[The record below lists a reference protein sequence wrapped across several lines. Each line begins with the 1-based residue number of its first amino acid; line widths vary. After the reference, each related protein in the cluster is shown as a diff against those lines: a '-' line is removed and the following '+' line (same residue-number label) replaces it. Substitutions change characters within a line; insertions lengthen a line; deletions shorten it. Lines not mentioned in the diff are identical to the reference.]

1 MTERTI
7 ERAIGLMSGTSTDG
21 VDGVVVAFEDGQQR
35 IEAFASLGFSA
46 TLRKE
51 MLALNHPGSNELHR
65 AAVAANALV
74 GVYAA
79 VVRQLLD
86 QTGLESSQI
95 VAIGAHGQTVRHRPG
110 EFDGVGYT
118 LQLNQPAL
126 LAELTGIRVIA
137 DFRARDVAAGGQ
149 GAPLVP
155 AYHNAVFANHTHT
168 VVLLNLGGIGNISV
182 LPPLQVN
189 VPVERRIVG
198 FDCGP
203 GNALLD
209 AWCAHHTG
217 QEFDDNGAWGASGHA
232 NPALLA
238 KFLEEP
244 YFSKPAPKSTGRDL
258 FNWAWLANK
267 LEGFEATRPVDVQAT
282 LVALTVQAAAS
293 AILAHGAAAKQVW
306 VCGGGA
312 LNGDLMYRLAMAL
325 PSMAVAS
332 TSQYGID
339 ALHVE
344 AAAFAWLARCHC
356 KGEAASLPSVTGALG
371 ARVLGPVTRLKSA
384 PNSKSVKR

>member
-1 MTERTI
+1 MAVSNHKIERT
-7 ERAIGLMSGTSTDG
+7 IGLMSGTSTDG
-21 VDGVVVAFEDGQQR
+21 VDGVVLAFEGGRQR

-46 TLRKE
+46 ALREE
-51 MLALNHPGSNELHR
+51 MLALNRPGDNELHR
-65 AAVAANALV
+65 AALAANALA

-86 QTGLESSQI
+86 QTGLQPHQI
-95 VAIGAHGQTVRHRPG
+95 SAIGAHGQTVRHRPG
-110 EFDGVGYT
+110 EFDGIGYT

-137 DFRARDVAAGGQ
+137 DFRSRDVAAGGQ

-155 AYHNAVFANHTHT
+155 AYHDAVFADEVHP

-182 LPPLQVN
+182 LPPLQGN
-189 VPVERRIVG
+189 GTVERRIVG

-209 AWCAHHTG
+209 AWCCHHTG
-217 QEFDDNGAWGASGHA
+217 QDFDDNGAWGANGLA

-244 YFSKPAPKSTGRDL
+244 YFCKPAPKSTGRDL
-258 FNWAWLANK
+258 FNWSWLGNK
-267 LEGFEATRPVDVQAT
+267 LQGFERVQPVDVQAT

-293 AILAHGAAAKQVW
+293 AIAAHGAGAEQVL

-312 LNGDLMYRLAMAL
+312 LNGDLMRHLALAL
-325 PSMAVAS
+325 PNQQVAS
-332 TSQYGID
+332 TALRGID

-344 AAAFAWLARCHC
+344 AAAFAWLAQCHC
-356 KGEAASLPSVTGALG
+356 KGETANLPNVTGARH
-371 ARVLGPVTRLKSA
+371 ARVLGASYP
-384 PNSKSVKR
+384 P